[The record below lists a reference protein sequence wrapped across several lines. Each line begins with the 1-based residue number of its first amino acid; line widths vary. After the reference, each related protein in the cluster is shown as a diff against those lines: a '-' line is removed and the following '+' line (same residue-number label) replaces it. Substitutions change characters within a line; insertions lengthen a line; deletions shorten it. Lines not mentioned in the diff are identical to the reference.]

1 MSPLFALVA
10 ISNAVL
16 FITIMML
23 DVGTTILATTMDHFN
38 IVEFGWKQAQHHPTI
53 DSNNEICKHFGA
65 NFWVLM
71 DSCVYVLHPL

>member
-23 DVGTTILATTMDHFN
+23 DVGTTILATKMNHFN
-38 IVEFGWKQAQHHPTI
+38 IVEFG
-53 DSNNEICKHFGA
+53 
-65 NFWVLM
+65 
-71 DSCVYVLHPL
+71 